1 MFALAPLTSGLLL
14 PRAAPLHPRAPPP
27 SLSLA
32 DAQEELCKAL
42 RYNKPFT
49 EDSRALL
56 QSLADSGSAPAAG
69 EQWWTGKLILRS
81 CSELAKALRAA
92 GGPLLDGSPVTVSV
106 SGDGEVELE
115 TDMLVL
121 GCATGLRILGT
132 AEADGE
138 QLRVS
143 ASETEF
149 FEPSEEFGGRS
160 GSQKKLRA
168 GHGKHTEAAQ
178 PGRPPL
184 SPSLSPHCLH
194 SRRQASARRSPSAR
208 RCCGRSCPARSS
220 RSRCASH
227 PHPCEKESG
236 PQSGLHILASAEPR
250 SGNALLPPWATPR
263 VPARAG

>member
-1 MFALAPLTSGLLL
+1 MFALATLASGLLL
-14 PRAAPLHPRAPPP
+14 PRASPLHPRAPPP

-32 DAQEELCKAL
+32 DTQEELCKAL

-121 GCATGLRILGT
+121 GCATGLRIFGT

-149 FEPSEEFGGRS
+149 FEPSEEFGIT
-160 GSQKKLRA
+160 KALV
-168 GHGKHTEAAQ
+168 
-178 PGRPPL
+178 
-184 SPSLSPHCLH
+184 
-194 SRRQASARRSPSAR
+194 
-208 RCCGRSCPARSS
+208 
-220 RSRCASH
+220 RCAVGLGAGGGGGVGVGLRFGRGLGLGF
-227 PHPCEKESG
+227 KGSG
-236 PQSGLHILASAEPR
+236 
-250 SGNALLPPWATPR
+250 
-263 VPARAG
+263 